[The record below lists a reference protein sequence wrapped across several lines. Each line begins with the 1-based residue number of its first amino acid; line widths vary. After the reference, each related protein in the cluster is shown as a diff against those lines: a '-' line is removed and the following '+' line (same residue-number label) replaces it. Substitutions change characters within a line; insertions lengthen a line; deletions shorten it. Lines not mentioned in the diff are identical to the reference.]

1 MQQNW
6 KFQRGDIFFTHFGA
20 STGSEQHGDRPAVI
34 LQNDV
39 GNYHSPTLI
48 VATMTSKAEK
58 KVNQPTHCL
67 LENAGLNMPSVVQAE
82 QIFTIDKSRALKY
95 LGHLTPEE
103 MRRVDDAVRISLAL
117 NPMGSIQQI
126 EPIRRSTAVYAPPE
140 VVDGKPPVYPYTPIR
155 SSFENAGSIEEM
167 MLYTE
172 LQSAVHAMI
181 QRLEYSFT
189 FNPSLLTSQKRKQQ
203 VTDLRGSREV
213 HLENQGGNAMRLND
227 NNTFIGINP
236 PYQLMVIHS
245 SKLIYP
251 REIYQRGV
259 ERKRVELIA
268 RDFNEYIVN
277 EPKVSFRNGR
287 YYVMD
292 GQHTI
297 EGCILLNG
305 GADRP
310 ILCKVY
316 TGLTM
321 EQEALLFAEQNG
333 HAAPLSAGIK
343 LRAKVVGGDAP
354 SKAFVAATN
363 RAGLSLNY
371 DSMQLSDYRIGCV
384 GTALKLYDQLGEE
397 IYCEALR
404 HIVEA
409 WEGKPDSFR
418 AAVLRGVMYFVQ
430 LYHGQ
435 YSEERLVRALSGVHP
450 MELYRVSRDNPAKLP
465 GWRRY
470 VYPIYTTY
478 NGKCR
483 KDALP
488 MKF

>member
-20 STGSEQHGDRPAVI
+20 STGSEQCGDRPAVI

-117 NPMGSIQQI
+117 NPMGSIQQM
-126 EPIRRSTAVYAPPE
+126 EPIRRSTALYAPPE
-140 VVDGKPPVYPYTPIR
+140 VVDGKPPVYPYTPIK

-189 FNPSLLTSQKRKQQ
+189 FNPSLLTSPKRKQQ
-203 VTDLRGSREV
+203 VTEI
-213 HLENQGGNAMRLND
+213 LEEAE
-227 NNTFIGINP
+227 
-236 PYQLMVIHS
+236 
-245 SKLIYP
+245 K
-251 REIYQRGV
+251 
-259 ERKRVELIA
+259 
-268 RDFNEYIVN
+268 YIW
-277 EPKVSFRNGR
+277 R
-287 YYVMD
+287 
-292 GQHTI
+292 
-297 EGCILLNG
+297 
-305 GADRP
+305 
-310 ILCKVY
+310 
-316 TGLTM
+316 
-321 EQEALLFAEQNG
+321 
-333 HAAPLSAGIK
+333 IK
-343 LRAKVVGGDAP
+343 
-354 SKAFVAATN
+354 
-363 RAGLSLNY
+363 
-371 DSMQLSDYRIGCV
+371 
-384 GTALKLYDQLGEE
+384 EE

-409 WEGKPDSFR
+409 REGRPDSFR

-435 YSEERLVRALSGVHP
+435 YSAERLVRALSGVHP
-450 MELYRVSRDNPAKLP
+450 MELYRISRDNPAKLP

>member
-1 MQQNW
+1 
-6 KFQRGDIFFTHFGA
+6 
-20 STGSEQHGDRPAVI
+20 
-34 LQNDV
+34 
-39 GNYHSPTLI
+39 
-48 VATMTSKAEK
+48 
-58 KVNQPTHCL
+58 
-67 LENAGLNMPSVVQAE
+67 
-82 QIFTIDKSRALKY
+82 
-95 LGHLTPEE
+95 
-103 MRRVDDAVRISLAL
+103 
-117 NPMGSIQQI
+117 
-126 EPIRRSTAVYAPPE
+126 
-140 VVDGKPPVYPYTPIR
+140 
-155 SSFENAGSIEEM
+155 
-167 MLYTE
+167 
-172 LQSAVHAMI
+172 
-181 QRLEYSFT
+181 
-189 FNPSLLTSQKRKQQ
+189 
-203 VTDLRGSREV
+203 
-213 HLENQGGNAMRLND
+213 MRLND

-236 PYQLMVIHS
+236 PYQLSVIHS

-305 GADRP
+305 GEDRP

-321 EQEALLFAEQNG
+321 EQETLLFAEQNG

-354 SKAFVAATN
+354 SKAFVAAPN
-363 RAGLSLNY
+363 RVGLSLNY
-371 DSMQLSDYRIGCV
+371 DSMQLS
-384 GTALKLYDQLGEE
+384 
-397 IYCEALR
+397 
-404 HIVEA
+404 
-409 WEGKPDSFR
+409 
-418 AAVLRGVMYFVQ
+418 
-430 LYHGQ
+430 
-435 YSEERLVRALSGVHP
+435 GVHP
-450 MELYRVSRDNPAKLP
+450 MELYRISRDNPARLP

>member
-1 MQQNW
+1 M
-6 KFQRGDIFFTHFGA
+6 
-20 STGSEQHGDRPAVI
+20 
-34 LQNDV
+34 
-39 GNYHSPTLI
+39 
-48 VATMTSKAEK
+48 
-58 KVNQPTHCL
+58 
-67 LENAGLNMPSVVQAE
+67 
-82 QIFTIDKSRALKY
+82 
-95 LGHLTPEE
+95 
-103 MRRVDDAVRISLAL
+103 
-117 NPMGSIQQI
+117 
-126 EPIRRSTAVYAPPE
+126 
-140 VVDGKPPVYPYTPIR
+140 
-155 SSFENAGSIEEM
+155 
-167 MLYTE
+167 
-172 LQSAVHAMI
+172 
-181 QRLEYSFT
+181 
-189 FNPSLLTSQKRKQQ
+189 
-203 VTDLRGSREV
+203 
-213 HLENQGGNAMRLND
+213 
-227 NNTFIGINP
+227 
-236 PYQLMVIHS
+236 
-245 SKLIYP
+245 
-251 REIYQRGV
+251 

-305 GADRP
+305 GEDRP

-321 EQEALLFAEQNG
+321 EQEALLFA
-333 HAAPLSAGIK
+333 
-343 LRAKVVGGDAP
+343 VGGDAI
-354 SKAFVAATN
+354 SKAFLAATN
-363 RAGLSLNY
+363 RVGLSLNY
-371 DSMQLSDYRIGCV
+371 DSMQLSDYRISCV

-409 WEGKPDSFR
+409 WEGRPDSFR

-435 YSEERLVRALSGVHP
+435 YSAERLVRALSGVHP
-450 MELYRVSRDNPAKLP
+450 MELYRISRDNPAKLP

>member
-1 MQQNW
+1 
-6 KFQRGDIFFTHFGA
+6 
-20 STGSEQHGDRPAVI
+20 
-34 LQNDV
+34 
-39 GNYHSPTLI
+39 
-48 VATMTSKAEK
+48 
-58 KVNQPTHCL
+58 
-67 LENAGLNMPSVVQAE
+67 
-82 QIFTIDKSRALKY
+82 
-95 LGHLTPEE
+95 
-103 MRRVDDAVRISLAL
+103 
-117 NPMGSIQQI
+117 
-126 EPIRRSTAVYAPPE
+126 
-140 VVDGKPPVYPYTPIR
+140 
-155 SSFENAGSIEEM
+155 
-167 MLYTE
+167 
-172 LQSAVHAMI
+172 
-181 QRLEYSFT
+181 
-189 FNPSLLTSQKRKQQ
+189 
-203 VTDLRGSREV
+203 
-213 HLENQGGNAMRLND
+213 MRLNE

-236 PYQLMVIHS
+236 PYQLSVIHS

-343 LRAKVVGGDAP
+343 LRAKVVGGEALLFAEQNGHSAPLSAGIKLRAKVVGGDAP

-363 RAGLSLNY
+363 RVGLSLNY
-371 DSMQLSDYRIGCV
+371 DSMQLSDYRISCV

-404 HIVEA
+404 HIVAA
-409 WEGKPDSFR
+409 WAGRPDSFR

-435 YSEERLVRALSGVHP
+435 YSAERLVRALGGVHP
-450 MELYRVSRDNPAKLP
+450 MELYRISRDNPAKLP

-470 VYPIYTTY
+470 VYPIYITY